1 MSCGCA
7 RPGVCFHCML
17 CGADLSVEGVGPCL
31 VEGEGGDVQHI
42 AYDGEGIGTVAEA
55 AAEVI
60 AVYDG
65 TYPVAVDG
73 WFEEL
78 GVAVEKLR
86 KAVAGNEC
94 GDGKGSSAGTGG

>member
-1 MSCGCA
+1 MVMSCGCA
-7 RPGVCFHCML
+7 RPGVCVHCML
-17 CGADLSVEGVGPCL
+17 CGADLSVEEVGAGPCTC
-31 VEGEGGDVQHI
+31 GANHI
-42 AYDGEGIGTVAEA
+42 AHDGEGVGTVESA

-60 AVYDG
+60 SVYDG

-86 KAVAGNEC
+86 KAVAGNER
-94 GDGKGSSAGTGG
+94 GGKTG